1 MQSEYQMLTHEQ
13 AICLILRYKQR
24 VTSYSRNYEFGVVAT
39 HNGELYIYNCNERFV
54 GRLYDVEVDKY
65 MKAGYNIIEAQKK
78 VLSTLKG
85 YDIQC
90 VKK

>member
-1 MQSEYQMLTHEQ
+1 MNLVLLP
-13 AICLILRYKQR
+13 LI
-24 VTSYSRNYEFGVVAT
+24 TENF
-39 HNGELYIYNCNERFV
+39 IYNCNERFV

-78 VLSTLKG
+78 ALSTLKG
-85 YDIQC
+85 YDVQC

>member
-1 MQSEYQMLTHEQ
+1 MD
-13 AICLILRYKQR
+13 IPPI
-24 VTSYSRNYEFGVVAT
+24 
-39 HNGELYIYNCNERFV
+39 V

-65 MKAGYNIIEAQKK
+65 IKAGYNIIEAQKK
-78 VLSTLKG
+78 ALSTLKG

>member
-1 MQSEYQMLTHEQ
+1 MQK
-13 AICLILRYKQR
+13 A
-24 VTSYSRNYEFGVVAT
+24 VVKKRLVVT
-39 HNGELYIYNCNERFV
+39 HNS
-54 GRLYDVEVDKY
+54 RLYGVEVDKY

-78 VLSTLKG
+78 ALLTLKG